1 MAIDAKIFNNEPKTR
16 LALIAAYKLH
26 FGGRDKFHETFELT
40 RKQLRS
46 TATKKGVLALFK
58 AIRFGKEDVDMQE
71 LDKKLGVQISIIT
84 DDYSGRNDNSF
95 TQSQVEAC
103 QIKDGCYLVPGKKKP
118 LRKAYMT
125 QVPQHYQW
133 REDFASAG
141 VTIV

>member
-1 MAIDAKIFNNEPKTR
+1 MVIDAKIFNNEPKTR

-26 FGGRDKFHETFELT
+26 FGGVEGIHEVFELT

-46 TATKKGVLALFK
+46 KATKKGVLTLFK
-58 AIRFGKEDVDMQE
+58 ALRFGKEDVDMQE
-71 LDKKLGVQISIIT
+71 LYRKLGVQVSIIT

-118 LRKAYMT
+118 LRKVYMT

-141 VTIV
+141 IAIV

>member
-1 MAIDAKIFNNEPKTR
+1 MVIDAKTFNNEPKTR
-16 LALIAAYKLH
+16 LALINAYKLY
-26 FGGRDKFHETFELT
+26 FGGVERFHETFELT

-46 TATKKGVLALFK
+46 KATKEGVLKYFK
-58 AIRFGKEDVDMQE
+58 ALRFGKEDVDMGE
-71 LDKKLGVQISIIT
+71 LGKKLGVQISIIT

-141 VTIV
+141 ITII